1 VKTHIRRST
10 LASLVAATMGALLGT
25 AIQAQTVP
33 APASAS
39 ASASASVYQTGTAS
53 RDGIGKFYYHRE
65 IAHIMGFEGAA
76 WLERPDRQSEERT
89 DLLVNALHLA
99 SGMNVA
105 DVGAG
110 SGYLSKLIAPL
121 IAPGQLFAVDVQPQM
136 VELLRALASQPAT
149 RNIVPTLGSADSVN
163 LRKNSIDLAV
173 MVDTYHELSQPH
185 EIVQSIVSALKSGG
199 RLILVE
205 YRGEDPNVP
214 IKPLH
219 KMTVAQVRLE
229 MKTFPLA
236 LERTDEQL
244 PIQHIVVFRKL

>member
-1 VKTHIRRST
+1 MKTRIRRST
-10 LASLVAATMGALLGT
+10 LASLVAATMGALLGA
-25 AIQAQTVP
+25 AIQAQTVSAPGPGP
-33 APASAS
+33 AP
-39 ASASASVYQTGTAS
+39 VYQTGAAS

-99 SGMNVA
+99 PGMNVA

-136 VELLRALASQPAT
+136 VELLRGLASQPGT
-149 RNIVPTLGSADSVN
+149 RNIVPTLGSVDSVN
-163 LRKNSIDLAV
+163 VRKNSIDLAV

-185 EIVQSIVSALKSGG
+185 EMVQSIVSALKSGG
-199 RLILVE
+199 RLVLVE

-229 MKTFPLA
+229 MKTFPLV

-244 PIQHIVVFRKL
+244 PIQHILVFRKL